1 MPPEDDVREQVVR
14 LADKWMVYR
23 QRDTTANKLYWS
35 VLSAYKWEFT
45 VAIFWNIII
54 ASLQLASPF
63 LLRRLIMFIQ
73 NQESDTLLGIMIV
86 LILGSTQAV
95 AYVITEH
102 VVYYTR
108 MTGSKATNALSALI
122 FNKSLKVSQATNKQ
136 FALGQIVNF
145 VQVDAVKMQLLT
157 AQAPMVLR
165 LPFVIAVCFIVL
177 FAYLGLSFLS
187 GVCIFVVTFFTNLWL
202 SRIQA
207 RLQKEFM
214 RK

>member
-1 MPPEDDVREQVVR
+1 
-14 LADKWMVYR
+14 
-23 QRDTTANKLYWS
+23 
-35 VLSAYKWEFT
+35 
-45 VAIFWNIII
+45 
-54 ASLQLASPF
+54 
-63 LLRRLIMFIQ
+63 MFIQ